1 MNAVA
6 PIRTPPGRAGRQH
19 LLHRLAVAARGADLL
34 EKKLRV
40 LRTEHQ
46 RLVQAEEACA
56 AAWRERLGEAET
68 WLSRG
73 LVLSGEHALYAAAAG
88 LAPADVTV
96 RWTASMGVRRP
107 SGISCTVPAR
117 PTSAATPGNTALV
130 HAEAAYRLAV
140 RAAADHACARAAARI
155 VGAEVASTSRRV
167 RALRRHWIPRLQEAL
182 AHVDLALEQSEH
194 EDSVRRRWAAQ
205 VLKGIERPTE
215 RDGPSED
222 RSARR

>member
-6 PIRTPPGRAGRQH
+6 TIRTRPGRAGRQH

-34 EKKLRV
+34 EKKLRI

-46 RLVQAEEACA
+46 RLLQAEEACST
-56 AAWRERLGEAET
+56 AWRERLREAET

-73 LVLSGEHALYAAAAG
+73 LVLSGEHALYSAAAG

-96 RWTASMGVRRP
+96 GWTASMGVRRP
-107 SGISCTVPAR
+107 SGVSCTVPAR
-117 PTSAATPGNTALV
+117 APSAATPGNTALV
-130 HAEAAYRLAV
+130 HAEAAYQQAV
-140 RAAADHACARAAARI
+140 RAAADHACARTAARI
-155 VGAEVASTSRRV
+155 VGAEVTGTSRRV

-182 AHVDLALEQSEH
+182 AHAAFALEQSEH

-205 VLKGIERPTE
+205 VLKEVERPAE
-215 RDGPSED
+215 RDGPSAD

>member
-1 MNAVA
+1 VNAVA

-34 EKKLRV
+34 EKKLRI

-46 RLVQAEEACA
+46 RLLQAEEACS
-56 AAWRERLGEAET
+56 AAWRERLKEAET

-73 LVLSGEHALYAAAAG
+73 LVLSGEHALYSAAAG

-96 RWTASMGVRRP
+96 GWTASMGVRRP
-107 SGISCTVPAR
+107 SGVSCTVPAR
-117 PTSAATPGNTALV
+117 ASSAATPGNTALV
-130 HAEAAYRLAV
+130 HAEAAYQQAV

-155 VGAEVASTSRRV
+155 VGAEVTSTSRRV

-182 AHVDLALEQSEH
+182 AHADLALEQSEH

-205 VLKGIERPTE
+205 VLKEVERPDE
-215 RDGPSED
+215 RDGPSAD
-222 RSARR
+222 RNARR